1 MRTMT
6 QRDIEES
13 RAYIRKLNEQMLKNN
28 DKVLAKSLLVGAGI
42 ITPQGKLRRPYRNL
56 PQALAVAKKAEQDKM
71 Q

>member
-13 RAYIRKLNEQMLKNN
+13 SAYIRKLNEQMLKNN

-42 ITPQGKLRRPYRNL
+42 ITP
-56 PQALAVAKKAEQDKM
+56 
-71 Q
+71 